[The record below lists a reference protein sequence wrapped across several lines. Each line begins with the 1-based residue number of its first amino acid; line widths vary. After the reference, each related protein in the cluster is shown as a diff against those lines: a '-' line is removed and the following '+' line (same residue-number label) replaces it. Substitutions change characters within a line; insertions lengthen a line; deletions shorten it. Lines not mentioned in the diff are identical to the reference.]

1 MTTPMQELPDV
12 QALAPDTKF
21 KLTRVGITNVRKLVR
36 VRRPGR
42 PEDNILTCTFDV
54 AVDLPPTMKG
64 SHMSRNVEAISEI
77 LERLTSEPVAG
88 LEDLCLR
95 IAKDLLKRHEYATE
109 AQVKAASD
117 YFLERDTPF
126 GTKSTE
132 WYTLLA
138 EALAK
143 RDDGGRK
150 LIGVK
155 ATGTSACP
163 CAMET
168 AKSLRNDLTPGPG
181 LTHNQRNLVTLL
193 VEVPEKETLEA
204 DKLIDIVETNVSAPT
219 IELLKRRA
227 EAQLVVKAHEN
238 PKFVEDIVRGVLRG
252 VLEAYPNLGDDTV
265 VFVRSVA
272 EESIHKHDAYAE
284 RETTIGELRRR

>member
-1 MTTPMQELPDV
+1 MQELPDV

-21 KLTRVGITNVRKLVR
+21 KLTRVGIRNVRKLVR
-36 VRRPGR
+36 VRRPDR
-42 PEDNILTCTFDV
+42 KDDFVLTCSFDV

-64 SHMSRNVEAISEI
+64 SHMSRNVESISEI
-77 LERLTSEPVAG
+77 LEKSTSEPVAG

-95 IAKDLLKRHEYATE
+95 ISKDLLKRHDYATE
-109 AQVKAASD
+109 AQVQTSSD
-117 YFLERDTPF
+117 YFLERKTPF

-132 WYTLLA
+132 WYTILA

-143 RDDGGRK
+143 RDEPSRK

-155 ATGTSACP
+155 VTGTSACP

-168 AKSLRNDLTPGPG
+168 AKSLRNDTSIGPG
-181 LTHNQRNLVTLL
+181 LTHNQRNIVTLL
-193 VEVPEKETLEA
+193 IEVPEHHTVEVNQ
-204 DKLIDIVETNVSAPT
+204 LIDIVEGSQSAPT
-219 IELLKRRA
+219 IELLKRRN
-227 EAQLVVKAHEN
+227 EGELVLKAHEN
-238 PKFVEDIVRGVLRG
+238 PKFVEDVVRGVLSG
-252 VLEAYPNLGDDTV
+252 VLEAYPRLPDDAV

-284 RETTIGELRRR
+284 RETTIGDLRKKR